1 MKRIEVLSL
10 NSLLNPLDTKHLGD
24 MTMLKVLKIK
34 SSINDV
40 IVKIESDKKLF
51 TEETKPNE
59 FVEGIE
65 LTEKELFAVLE
76 RNNVQ
81 KVGIQGEKF
90 DPNLHQAV
98 AQIPSA
104 IQKDHIAEVFQPG
117 FTLNGR
123 VLRAAMVAVSAGE
136 AN

>member
-65 LTEKELFAVLE
+65 LTDELKNKWE
-76 RNNVQ
+76 S
-81 KVGIQGEKF
+81 K
-90 DPNLHQAV
+90 
-98 AQIPSA
+98 
-104 IQKDHIAEVFQPG
+104 FQPVYG
-117 FTLNGR
+117 AYLVEESDLVFDKLSDTEFVELTKGAELVVETLTLLYNYL
-123 VLRAAMVAVSAGE
+123 VK
-136 AN
+136 

>member
-1 MKRIEVLSL
+1 MKRIEVLSF

-34 SSINDV
+34 SGINDV

-65 LTEKELFAVLE
+65 LTDELKNKWE
-76 RNNVQ
+76 S
-81 KVGIQGEKF
+81 K
-90 DPNLHQAV
+90 
-98 AQIPSA
+98 
-104 IQKDHIAEVFQPG
+104 FQPVYG
-117 FTLNGR
+117 AYLVEESDLVFDKLIDSEFLELTKGANLTVETLTLLYNYL
-123 VLRAAMVAVSAGE
+123 VK
-136 AN
+136 

>member
-59 FVEGIE
+59 FVEGVE
-65 LTEKELFAVLE
+65 LTDELKNKWE
-76 RNNVQ
+76 S
-81 KVGIQGEKF
+81 K
-90 DPNLHQAV
+90 
-98 AQIPSA
+98 
-104 IQKDHIAEVFQPG
+104 FQPVYG
-117 FTLNGR
+117 AYLVEDSDLVFDKLSDTEFVELTKGAELVVETLTLLYNYL
-123 VLRAAMVAVSAGE
+123 VK
-136 AN
+136 

>member
-24 MTMLKVLKIK
+24 TTMLKVLKIK
-34 SSINDV
+34 SSVNDT

-65 LTEKELFAVLE
+65 LTDEL
-76 RNNVQ
+76 
-81 KVGIQGEKF
+81 
-90 DPNLHQAV
+90 
-98 AQIPSA
+98 
-104 IQKDHIAEVFQPG
+104 KDKWESKFQPVYG
-117 FTLNGR
+117 AYLVEESDLVFDKLIDSEFLELTKGANLTVETLTLLYNYL
-123 VLRAAMVAVSAGE
+123 VK
-136 AN
+136 